1 MEENSK
7 AMRLPARVLLAF
19 TLTVVLAVG
28 ALSWFVSRT
37 VRLAFQRLD
46 AERTAALMLQFRREL
61 DMRGAEVA
69 HRVAAIA
76 DAEATLRMAIDVSR
90 PQPDYALYRND
101 ALGLA
106 AAQGLDLLELVAHDG
121 TILSSA
127 HWPDRTG
134 FQNAWVVEPVDWRAR
149 GAFLRREETPVGP
162 VLALVA
168 VQRVPVGEK
177 GLFIVGGRWLDRE
190 FLNAV
195 ALPAGIRAL
204 LYRHLSREFS
214 AEQVA
219 DPAGP
224 VAGAEALAPLITAVL
239 ATPREQTQTVAWP
252 DRSGEAEVFRALPLT
267 APDGGVLAVLLLGSA
282 QGELRAIEQKIRQG
296 ALAILAVALL
306 CGLLLR
312 GWVAARVSR
321 PLRHLADA
329 VQQLAS
335 GNLAARVGS
344 SARDEIGDLARAFDR
359 MADELVAQRR
369 QWIQSERVAA
379 WRELA
384 RRLTHEVKSPL
395 FPIELT
401 LETLRRAREHNA
413 DRFDEI
419 FNDAIRSLQTEL
431 EQLKSTLARFSEFAR
446 LPAPRPRAVGLN
458 ELLRDVV
465 QSHHEHFSAVGR
477 PSVTPEL
484 YLDEQVRFI
493 AADPDLLRRALDL
506 LVRHALDS
514 MPAGGTLTVR
524 TRRENGAVCIEVSD
538 TGTGLSR
545 EECERLFTPYYTSR
559 PYSTGLGLAI
569 VQSIVSDHGA
579 SIFVESEAGQGTTF
593 RILFP
598 EAQPGTLS
606 EAAVP
611 SSVDLAQS

>member
-1 MEENSK
+1 
-7 AMRLPARVLLAF
+7 MRLPARFLLAF
-19 TLTVVLAVG
+19 TLTVVLVVS
-28 ALSWFVSRT
+28 ALGWFVLRT
-37 VRLAFQRLD
+37 VRLTFQRLD
-46 AERTAALMLQFRREL
+46 AERAAVLALQFRREL
-61 DMRGAEVA
+61 DMRSAEVV

-127 HWPDRTG
+127 HWPDRAG
-134 FQNAWVVEPVDWRAR
+134 YQNAWVVEPVDWRAR

-162 VLALVA
+162 ALALIA

-177 GLFIVGGRWLDRE
+177 GLFVVGGRWFDGE

-195 ALPAGIRAL
+195 ALPAGMRAL

-214 AEQVA
+214 AEQII
-219 DPAGP
+219 DPVGP
-224 VAGAEALAPLITAVL
+224 VAGAEVLAPLIAAVL
-239 ATPREQTQTVAWP
+239 ATPREQTQTVAWAG
-252 DRSGEAEVFRALPLT
+252 SNGSTEVFRALPFT
-267 APDGGVLAVLLLGSA
+267 APDGRVLAVLLLGSA
-282 QGELRAIEQKIRQG
+282 LGELRALEQTIRHG
-296 ALAILAVALL
+296 VLATLAVALL
-306 CGLLLR
+306 SGLLLR

-329 VQQLAS
+329 LQQF
-335 GNLAARVGS
+335 AAGQTAVRVEFNS
-344 SARDEIGDLARAFDR
+344 RDEIGELARAFHQ
-359 MADELVAQRR
+359 MAEELIAQRR

-379 WRELA
+379 WRELT
-384 RRLTHEVKSPL
+384 RRLTHEVKHPL

-401 LETLRRAREHNA
+401 IETLRRAREHNA

-419 FNDAIRSLQTEL
+419 FNEATRTLQTEL

-465 QSHHEHFSAVGR
+465 QGHHEHFSAVGR

-506 LVRHALDS
+506 LVLHALDS

-559 PYSTGLGLAI
+559 PNSTGLGLAI

-579 SIFVESEAGQGTTF
+579 SIFVESEAGQGTTI

-598 EAQPGTLS
+598 EAQPGTLPGTS
-606 EAAVP
+606 DPASAGA
-611 SSVDLAQS
+611 AQS